1 MMEYCDQGSLEDAV
15 SQGVFHLNQPASPG
29 EGRADMA
36 CVCATL
42 LDVASALAYL
52 HKLHILHRD
61 LKLKNVLLK
70 SAEVSDFLL
79 APGIEVDVM
88 HLQLAEASQVS
99 TPWLSCISCTRT

>member
-15 SQGVFHLNQPASPG
+15 SQGVFHLKQPASPG

-70 SAEVSDFLL
+70 SAEVSNFLHREL
-79 APGIEVDVM
+79 K
-88 HLQLAEASQVS
+88 
-99 TPWLSCISCTRT
+99 

>member
-1 MMEYCDQGSLEDAV
+1 MEYCDQGSLEDAV
-15 SQGVFHLNQPASPG
+15 CQGVFHLNQPASPG

-70 SAEVSDFLL
+70 SAEVSSFLHRKLKIMSTSCSSGWQKGATCPEPGLPAHL
-79 APGIEVDVM
+79 APD
-88 HLQLAEASQVS
+88 
-99 TPWLSCISCTRT
+99 T